1 MWTLFMFRTLRF
13 YLRCIKMANCRSFS
27 YFCFLVL
34 LVYIFKGADAVTQEM
49 LDSTFLR
56 LYTGNDTSQ
65 YIDEN
70 LTNSKNLLSQI
81 NDHRNITIYIH
92 GYTESINSFSVKTIV
107 DAYMTR
113 GDHIVMAF
121 DWSLIAKESYLRVV
135 ESIEAVGRY
144 LARAISKMSC
154 ADHSITRRIHIVAH
168 SMGSHVAGAAGRIIN
183 PLLPRITGLDPA
195 GPLFNLLR
203 NPLSSSDAEFV
214 DIIHT
219 DAGLYGKTLGSG
231 HVDFWPNRGI
241 RTQPGCPK
249 SAAIYSEDD
258 FCSHHRSWIFYAE
271 SLLSEKAF
279 LAVRCSSNGK
289 SSPTDLQIIPMGYAT
304 PREARGNYCLI
315 TSAQKPYGLQING
328 AIEQ

>member
-1 MWTLFMFRTLRF
+1 MRTLFMFRTLRF
-13 YLRCIKMANCRSFS
+13 YLQCINMANCHSFS
-27 YFCFLVL
+27 YFYFLVL
-34 LVYIFKGADAVTQEM
+34 FVFIFNGADAVTQET
-49 LDSTFLR
+49 LDSIFLR
-56 LYTGNDTSQ
+56 LYTGNDASE

-70 LTNSKNLLSQI
+70 LNNLKNLLSQI
-81 NDHRNITIYIH
+81 DDHRNITIYIH
-92 GYTESINSFSVKTIV
+92 GYTESINSTSVKTIV

-113 GDHIVMAF
+113 GDHIVMAL
-121 DWSLIAKESYLRVV
+121 DWSLIAKESYLGVV
-135 ESIEAVGRY
+135 ASVEAVGTY
-144 LARAISKMSC
+144 FARAISNMSC

-168 SMGSHVAGAAGRIIN
+168 SMGSHVAGAAGRKIN

-289 SSPTDLQIIPMGYAT
+289 PSSTDLQIIPMGYAT

-315 TSAQKPYGLQING
+315 TSAQKPYGLQMDG
-328 AIEQ
+328 AKEQ